1 MEKRGMNLPTKLL
14 IAVSVALLTTAAPAR
29 ADLIVNGGF
38 ETGDFT
44 GWSLSLHSNNTS
56 VVPGGHTGN

>member
-1 MEKRGMNLPTKLL
+1 MKTLFKL
-14 IAVSVALLTTAAPAR
+14 ALMCAAMATLLVGAEQAR

-44 GWSLSLHSNNTS
+44 G
-56 VVPGGHTGN
+56 